1 MSKPKNENAGVIV
14 DDAPTLQPE
23 TSTELAK
30 PAAAFGSTA
39 AMSFQDMDIP
49 VFNVVQKVSNI
60 DGETG
65 SIVADKKYK
74 LVEPEGE
81 TFAIVLDASK
91 SWVEDIPYGED
102 QQPRSARTPEEA
114 AKLARES
121 SYEVI
126 ESAMLILLVPQ
137 PKGDENDDAY
147 PYPIGD
153 SNYALGRLYG
163 RKGAFRS
170 TYGRLATWKT
180 FNPDKPL
187 SAVLWKLK
195 SQKEIKGKYTFFAP
209 ALAATTATPSLEV
222 AAFLAKLG
230 A

>member
-14 DDAPTLQPE
+14 DDAPVLE

-30 PAAAFGSTA
+30 PAATFGGSA

-49 VFNVVQKVSNI
+49 IFNVVQKTSDI
-60 DGETG
+60 GADTG
-65 SIVADKKYK
+65 SVVVDKKHV

-81 TFAIVLDASK
+81 THAIVLDAVK
-91 SWVEDIPYGED
+91 SWTEDVPYGDD
-102 QQPRSARTPEEA
+102 QQARTARTPEEA
-114 AKLARES
+114 SKLARES

-137 PKGDENDDAY
+137 PKGNENDDAY
-147 PYPIGD
+147 PYPIGGT
-153 SNYALGRLYG
+153 NYALGRLYG

-195 SQKEIKGKYTFFAP
+195 SQKEVKGKYTYFAP
-209 ALAATTATPSLEV
+209 ALAATTATPSPEV